1 MRTCCLKLQPGGS
14 RAVGSGHED
23 SSTSGW
29 SRHAL
34 GGWLGPNIVISH
46 LAAGF
51 RWRLPRLSV
60 SQVRGHPLSTPKCI
74 QTSRRFFQNVP
85 GSAKIELPASL
96 ITFSKM
102 TKGHLPSG
110 SSLSTVVKGSIRV
123 PNKCL
128 QASEQT
134 ADSKKVA
141 SQEAHLGDLWGVNL
155 APATY

>member
-1 MRTCCLKLQPGGS
+1 MRTCCIKLQPGGS

-29 SRHAL
+29 SSHAL
-34 GGWLGPNIVISH
+34 GGWLGSNIVISH

-51 RWRLPRLSV
+51 RWQLPRLSV
-60 SQVRGHPLSTPKCI
+60 SQVRGHPLSTPKYI

-96 ITFSKM
+96 ITFFKM
-102 TKGHLPSG
+102 VPKDTSG